1 MKTEDSDSNSLPAC
15 GTEQRAVF
23 FSENRENGT
32 AGVELE
38 TQKCAAEL
46 QQHRTGKEGHGS
58 VRREKKALPLLHA
71 GFPVRQHL

>member
-1 MKTEDSDSNSLPAC
+1 MKTEDSDPNSWSAC
-15 GTEQRAVF
+15 GTEQMAVLF
-23 FSENRENGT
+23 NENWKNGT

-38 TQKCAAEL
+38 TQKCAVEV
-46 QQHRTGKEGHGS
+46 QQHRPGEESDGS